1 MLSPPDDDNLERF
14 EEALNQR
21 ALSASTIVN
30 YLADLRAFHRWGQ
43 QTISDSF
50 SFLNA
55 SQEHIRLYR
64 HHLSQ
69 TLNRAP
75 STTNR
80 HLMSLRKFYAFA
92 LETGLVA
99 TDPTV
104 GVAMVG
110 KDSGQAMSRP
120 LSDNEINQ
128 LLEAA
133 RNGTRAGL
141 VKRDKAILQLLLHTG
156 LRVGELVDLQK
167 DDLVFDHPGI
177 HLQVCDPRDQSNI
190 RNLPVSDEVRTA
202 LIDYLQVR
210 PKTVTT
216 NCFFLNQEG
225 RPISKRTVQRIV
237 SDCAKTAG
245 LSGVSAQSIRR
256 TYALQLFSKTEDI
269 TLVSK
274 RLGHQNKAITE
285 QYLSIHEQ

>member
-1 MLSPPDDDNLERF
+1 MLSTPDDDILERF

-21 ALSASTIVN
+21 ALSASTLVN
-30 YLADLRAFHRWGQ
+30 YLADLRAFYRWGQ

-50 SFLNA
+50 SFFTT

-92 LETGLVA
+92 LDTDAVVA
-99 TDPTV
+99 DPTI
-104 GVAMVG
+104 GVALVG
-110 KDSGQAMSRP
+110 MDNGQAISRP
-120 LSDNEINQ
+120 LSSKEISK

-133 RNGTRAGL
+133 QNGTRAGL
-141 VKRDKAILQLLLHTG
+141 VKRDTAILQLLLHTG

-167 DDLVFDHPGI
+167 DDLVFDNPGI
-177 HLQVCDPRDQSNI
+177 HLQVCDPRDRSNI
-190 RNLPVSDEVRTA
+190 RDLPVSNEARKA
-202 LIDYLQVR
+202 LIDYLQMR
-210 PKTVTT
+210 PNTAAT

-225 RPISKRTVQRIV
+225 RPISKRTVQRIIN
-237 SDCAKTAG
+237 DCAKTAG

-256 TYALQLFSKTEDI
+256 TYALQLFSKTEDL

-274 RLGHQNKAITE
+274 RLGHQNKTITE
-285 QYLSIHEQ
+285 QYLSIHVQ

>member
-50 SFLNA
+50 SFLST

-64 HHLSQ
+64 HHLAQ
-69 TLNRAP
+69 VLNRAP

-92 LETGLVA
+92 LDTGLMA
-99 TDPTV
+99 TNPTV
-104 GVAMVG
+104 GVALVG
-110 KDSGQAMSRP
+110 KDNGQAMSRP
-120 LSDNEINQ
+120 LSDRELNR

-133 RNGTRAGL
+133 KNGSRAGL
-141 VKRDKAILQLLLHTG
+141 VKRDTAILQLLLHTG
-156 LRVGELVDLQK
+156 LRVGELVDLQT
-167 DDLVFDHPGI
+167 DDLVFDNPGI
-177 HLQVCDPRDQSNI
+177 HLQVCDHRDRSNI
-190 RNLPVSDEVRTA
+190 RNLPVSDEVRRA
-202 LIDYLQVR
+202 LLDYLQMR
-210 PKTVTT
+210 PKTTAT
-216 NCFFLNQEG
+216 DCFFLNQEG
-225 RPISKRTVQRIV
+225 RQISKRTVQRIV